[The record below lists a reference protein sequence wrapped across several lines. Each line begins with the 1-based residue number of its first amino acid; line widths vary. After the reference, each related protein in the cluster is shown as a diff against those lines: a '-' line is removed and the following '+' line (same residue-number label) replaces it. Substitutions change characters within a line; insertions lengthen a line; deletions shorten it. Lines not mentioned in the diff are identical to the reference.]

1 MDPQHHRPLT
11 PLSFQILVALADAPR
26 HGYGIIQEIEAASG
40 ERLKSSTGT
49 VYLAIHRLEHQ
60 GFLEEESRATA
71 KRRRQYR
78 LTEHGRAAAILE
90 ARRLAELLRVAQRK
104 QLIGTH
110 LDALIAGSSGP
121 SG

>member
-1 MDPQHHRPLT
+1 MDPQNHRPLT

-49 VYLAIHRLEHQ
+49 VYLAIHRLEQQ

-78 LTEHGRAAAILE
+78 LAEHGRAAAILE
-90 ARRLAELLRVAQRK
+90 GRRLAELLGVAQRK

-110 LDALIAGSSGP
+110 LDALIAGSSGA